1 MSKSYFRC
9 KTGFTPAPIGI
20 RRILNIRLARGFTLI
35 ELIATLVILS
45 IALLPLL
52 NWLPLSIQT
61 RLKAERKTKAIFL
74 AQGKL
79 EELRTKIINNFDQDY
94 NLDLLAFNPPYQNF
108 RYSITDDLNNN
119 LKTIS
124 LKAWHIENPQDETIF
139 YTQIARR

>member
-1 MSKSYFRC
+1 MSKSYFRF
-9 KTGFTPAPIGI
+9 KI
-20 RRILNIRLARGFTLI
+20 GFTLI

-45 IALLPLL
+45 IALIPLL

-74 AQGKL
+74 AQGKI
-79 EELRTKIINNFDQDY
+79 EQLRTAIINNFDQDC
-94 NLDLLAFNPPYQNF
+94 NSDPSAFNPPYQDF

-119 LKTIS
+119 LKTVS
-124 LKAWHIENPQDETIF
+124 VKTWHIENSRDETIF